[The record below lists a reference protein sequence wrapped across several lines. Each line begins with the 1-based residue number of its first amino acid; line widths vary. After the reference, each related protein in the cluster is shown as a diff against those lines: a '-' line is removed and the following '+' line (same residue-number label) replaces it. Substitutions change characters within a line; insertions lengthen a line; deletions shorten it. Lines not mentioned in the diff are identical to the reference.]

1 MDLNIVLRL
10 EKKIDHLLAR
20 NEALVEECRRLQAE
34 SKTLIEERRRFCLEL
49 DRVLAKL
56 DRLDQETS

>member
-1 MDLNIVLRL
+1 MDLNVVLRL
-10 EKKIDHLLAR
+10 EKKIDLLLAR
-20 NEALVEECRRLQAE
+20 NQALAEECSRLLAE
-34 SKTLIEERRRFCLEL
+34 RKTFVDERERFCLEL

>member
-10 EKKIDHLLAR
+10 EKKIDQLLAR
-20 NEALVEECRRLQAE
+20 NQALAEECNRLIAE
-34 SKTLIEERRRFCLEL
+34 SKTLADERERFCLEL

-56 DRLDQETS
+56 DRLDRETP